1 MRSRKVEEEVEDNG
15 EETIVKVGK
24 TGGKV
29 ETYSLMGSE
38 PTVADALEAAS
49 ITLSKGDRIRVNGDA
64 AEEDQEVYDDDIIT
78 VAGKVS
84 GGSN

>member
-1 MRSRKVEEEVEDNG
+1 MARNRKVEEENDN
-15 EETIVKVGK
+15 ETIVKVGK

-29 ETYSLMGSE
+29 ETYSLMGDE
-38 PTVADALEAAS
+38 PTVSDALEAAG

-64 AEEDQEVYDDDIIT
+64 ADEDDAVYSDDIVTI
-78 VAGKVS
+78 AGKVS